1 MEKQIY
7 PIGEQNFKSIRE
19 EGKIYVD
26 KTQYIPLLMEQK
38 CLFLSRPRRF
48 GKSLFLSTLENFFLG
63 RRDLFKGLFIYDYK
77 WDWIEYPVIRI
88 DLNGSNYHEDD
99 GLKNKLSYIIGFHE
113 NKFGIPAKENLNI
126 SERFLSLISTVS
138 QNCGRQVVVLVDE
151 YEKPLLDV
159 IGDEKKLK
167 EYRNILSGF
176 YSVLKSAEEY
186 IKLIFLTGVSRFGH
200 LNIFSG
206 LNNLID
212 ISLEDEFASICGIT
226 DKELRECF
234 VSGITRLAQNQDCD
248 YNQAIDKLKYHYD
261 GYHFSGS
268 LVDVYNPF
276 SLFSCLRTSKFSE
289 KWFQTGSSSFL
300 LNITRRNRFDLTKLE
315 NLRVD
320 ENTLLGLDSEFN
332 DPVTLLYQTGY
343 LTIKHYDKIS
353 EVYTLGLPNFEV
365 KNALYSAIIPHY
377 LGANFKNDRVQSL
390 EFIDLLENGE
400 IKTAMQRLKEYF
412 SSIPYDVKLD
422 YESEFQQVI
431 YSYFA
436 HLGLLSKTELE
447 KKTSDGRIDMIL
459 KLKDYIYIFEFK
471 LGTDAAKALNQIN
484 SKDYGLQWQ
493 GGKRKVIKVGVAF
506 SPKTRGIAD
515 FKIDFA

>member
-7 PIGEQNFKSIRE
+7 PIGEQNFKTIRE
-19 EGKIYVD
+19 EDKIYVD
-26 KTQYIPLLMEQK
+26 KTRFIPLLMEQK

-48 GKSLFLSTLENFFLG
+48 GKSLFISILENFFLG
-63 RRDLFKGLFIYDYK
+63 RKELFKGLYIYDYD
-77 WDWIEYPVIRI
+77 WDWEEYPVIRI

-99 GLKNKLSYIIGFHE
+99 GLKNKLAYILSFHE
-113 NKFGIPAKENLNI
+113 NKFGVSRDENLNI
-126 SERFLSLISTVS
+126 TERFLSLISKVS
-138 QNCGRQVVVLVDE
+138 QSKGRRVVVLVDE

-159 IGDEKKLK
+159 IEDEKKLT

-186 IKLIFLTGVSRFGH
+186 IKLIFLTGVTRFGH

-212 ISLEDEFASICGIT
+212 ISLEDEFATICGIT
-226 DKELRECF
+226 DKELRETLAA
-234 VSGITRLAQNQDCD
+234 GITRLAENQACD
-248 YNQAIDKLKYHYD
+248 FNQAIDKLKYHYD

-268 LVDVYNPF
+268 MEDVYNPF

-300 LNITRRNRFDLTKLE
+300 LNIIRRNRFDLTKLE
-315 NLRVD
+315 NIRVD
-320 ENTLLGLDSEFN
+320 ENTLLGIDSEFN
-332 DPVTLLYQTGY
+332 DPVTLLYQSGY
-343 LTIKHYDKIS
+343 LTIRDYDKTR
-353 EVYTLGLPNFEV
+353 EVYTLGLPNYEV

-377 LGANFKNDRVQSL
+377 LGKNFKNDRIESL
-390 EFIDLLENGE
+390 EFVDFLQNGE
-400 IKTAMQRLKEYF
+400 IKKAMQRLKEYF

-422 YESEFQQVI
+422 YEREFQQVI

-436 HLGLLSKTELE
+436 HLGLLSDTELE
-447 KKTSDGRIDMIL
+447 KKTSDGRIDMVL
-459 KLKDYIYIFEFK
+459 KTKDYVYVFEFK

-484 SKDYGLQWQ
+484 SKDYTLQWES
-493 GGKRKVIKVGVAF
+493 GKRKIIKIGVAF

-515 FKIDFA
+515 YKIETA